1 MEINKSPQDVADFKA
16 NARRATML
24 LKAMANQSRLLIL
37 CFLAQGD
44 KSVGEMQTLLGISQS
59 ALSQHLAILRR
70 DNLVETRRFARSI
83 VYSLASPEA
92 EALMGVLYEQFCQQ
106 PSDATAR
113 RDAG

>member
-1 MEINKSPQDVADFKA
+1 MQNHISPQDVAEFRA
-16 NARRATML
+16 NAQRATML

-37 CFLAQGD
+37 CFLAQGE

-70 DNLVETRRFARSI
+70 DNLVETRRLARSI

-106 PSDATAR
+106 PSAAPAR
-113 RDAG
+113 RDRG

>member
-1 MEINKSPQDVADFKA
+1 MQNNTNPQDVVEFRA

-37 CFLAQGD
+37 CFLAQSE
-44 KSVGEMQTLLGISQS
+44 KSVGELQALLGISQS

-70 DNLVETRRFARSI
+70 DDLVETRRLARSI
-83 VYSLASPEA
+83 VYSIASPAA
-92 EALMGVLYEQFCQQ
+92 EALMGVLYEHFCQQ
-106 PSDATAR
+106 PSDATAQ